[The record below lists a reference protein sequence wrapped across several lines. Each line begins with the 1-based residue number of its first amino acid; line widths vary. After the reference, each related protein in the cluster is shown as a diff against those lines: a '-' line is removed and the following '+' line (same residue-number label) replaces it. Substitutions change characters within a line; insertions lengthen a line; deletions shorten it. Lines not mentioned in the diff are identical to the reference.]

1 MGKFFASA
9 DKKLYKVEERVYY
22 CGKKGDLDT
31 VVFVHGLG
39 GNHQKTWKKFPALLK
54 SDPDLPNIDVL
65 LWGYKTGAISAF
77 VQGTKTL
84 GRHLVT
90 TLTAQVSPHS
100 ALHLVGHSM
109 GGLIILQGLVQE
121 MAAARAQKHPT
132 QLVTFISLYA
142 SPVSGSRKCAFAKN
156 TVGKLWG
163 LKIIVNEQI
172 RSLASG
178 EDCDAFIE
186 QVRTHIHEP
195 VADSKSARTIPIRM
209 LMATNDKM
217 VDFDDTHTPSALY
230 ARVAAQQLDATHSD
244 IKLPDSHLN
253 TRYRVLT
260 MDIQN
265 GLAERFQQICQAYL
279 TGDAEEKKECKNR
292 LFQTL

>member
-90 TLTAQVSPHS
+90 TLTAQV
-100 ALHLVGHSM
+100 VTT
-109 GGLIILQGLVQE
+109 QR
-121 MAAARAQKHPT
+121 AASGRPQHGWINYFAGSRTGNGRRARAKAPH
-132 QLVTFISLYA
+132 
-142 SPVSGSRKCAFAKN
+142 
-156 TVGKLWG
+156 TVG
-163 LKIIVNEQI
+163 N
-172 RSLASG
+172 
-178 EDCDAFIE
+178 
-186 QVRTHIHEP
+186 IH
-195 VADSKSARTIPIRM
+195 
-209 LMATNDKM
+209 
-217 VDFDDTHTPSALY
+217 
-230 ARVAAQQLDATHSD
+230 
-244 IKLPDSHLN
+244 
-253 TRYRVLT
+253 
-260 MDIQN
+260 
-265 GLAERFQQICQAYL
+265 
-279 TGDAEEKKECKNR
+279 
-292 LFQTL
+292 

>member
-1 MGKFFASA
+1 M
-9 DKKLYKVEERVYY
+9 R
-22 CGKKGDLDT
+22 
-31 VVFVHGLG
+31 
-39 GNHQKTWKKFPALLK
+39 
-54 SDPDLPNIDVL
+54 
-65 LWGYKTGAISAF
+65 
-77 VQGTKTL
+77 
-84 GRHLVT
+84 R
-90 TLTAQVSPHS
+90 
-100 ALHLVGHSM
+100 
-109 GGLIILQGLVQE
+109 
-121 MAAARAQKHPT
+121 
-132 QLVTFISLYA
+132 
-142 SPVSGSRKCAFAKN
+142 PVSGSRKCAFAKN

-279 TGDAEEKKECKNR
+279 TGDAEEKRNAKIDFFKRYESLLECHFKESTETDYHQFLRLVVNDGAKSRHPPFEVANR
-292 LFQTL
+292 ALIEMRAAQFDL